1 MKKRWTALI
10 LGGLLL
16 LSGCGGGKMTIS
28 DFEGASAKVSKNIN
42 QIDKMPDRPDSYVYT
57 DYRKIARD
65 LDAVLFDFAKDPD
78 FAETDWVSENPTY
91 APVGYWIPE
100 VKNKYYE
107 GRAFGVPSYL
117 GHVDDSG
124 NGTIG
129 INGGGSPEGVTTL
142 AAVYGAMLSGID
154 KTAQT
159 FTGAD
164 GTVYT
169 YDFVDML
176 KSFYSSEGFILNRM
190 NGTTGA
196 SFWYELYPQIL
207 YARIHNL
214 AGLTDADAR
223 AIILEGADK
232 WAEALDY
239 FYDDGLGRFAWTSF
253 DFFSMRPTL
262 SRWVEPPNPGAA
274 FILLNAFNLT
284 GKQGYLDAAREYV
297 DYCEQ
302 EMKNQNY
309 EILID
314 YLGYCAAYM
323 NFAHGTRYNVQK
335 FVNNI
340 FDSEDD
346 YRPSGVVNGKWGD
359 YDAYGLMAYDNWGN
373 NYESAYAFAMNTF
386 HIGSTLA
393 PLLRYDARFADDV
406 GKWFLHA
413 VNSARL
419 FYNFTLP
426 ADQQSQYGVSAA
438 ADPNGALA
446 YEGVR
451 RNYAGK
457 SPYAMGDPT
466 VYGWGKTDFGI
477 YGSAHAGIFGGLV
490 RQTEIEQIL
499 RIDLTRADDF
509 GAAGDFQHYLYYN
522 PYGEEKTLTVDFGR
536 DVCLFDTVTNRVLV
550 PRTEGAAEIVLP
562 ASGSVILAVLP
573 ADGERTEEGGMLFVD
588 GIPLVR
594 TDRCAVNIENL
605 TVPKTVVPADSPTR
619 VEFSFDLQEGDP
631 VTGMTLSFNGKTLY
645 EGERLDVFEF
655 QPPAQED
662 WLFVPGSHLEGG
674 RNWDVT
680 PVQFINQFY
689 EGELKVE
696 IQTQSGSWDTAVI
709 RLRRA

>member
-1 MKKRWTALI
+1 MKKKWTAL
-10 LGGLLL
+10 LLCGLLL
-16 LSGCGGGKMTIS
+16 LGGCGGEKVTIS
-28 DFEGASAKVSKNIN
+28 DYQGASAKVSKNIN
-42 QIDKMPDRPDSYVYT
+42 QIDLMPDRPENYVYT

-65 LDAVLFDFAKDPD
+65 LDAVLFDFAKNPD
-78 FAETDWVSENPTY
+78 FVETDWNSQTPTY

-100 VKNKYYE
+100 VRNKYFE
-107 GRAFGVPSYL
+107 GTAFGVPSYL
-117 GHVDDSG
+117 GHVDASG

-142 AAVYGAMLSGID
+142 AAVYGASLAGID

-159 FTGAD
+159 FTGED
-164 GTVYT
+164 GARYT

-214 AGLTDADAR
+214 YGVTDADAK

-232 WAEALDY
+232 WVEALDY
-239 FYDDGLGRFAWTSF
+239 FYDDGLGKFAWTSM
-253 DFFSMRPTL
+253 DFFSMKPTI
-262 SRWVEPPNPGAA
+262 SRWVEPPNAGAI

-284 GKQGYLDAAREYV
+284 GKQSYLEAAYEYA

-302 EMKNQNY
+302 EMKNTNY

-323 NFAHGTRYNVQK
+323 NFAFGTNYNVQK

-346 YRPSGVVNGKWGD
+346 YRPSGVVNGKWGE

-373 NYESAYAFAMNTF
+373 DNDSAYAFAMNTF
-386 HIGSTLA
+386 HIGSTVA

-419 FYNFTLP
+419 FYGFTLP

-451 RNYAGK
+451 KNYAGK

-490 RQTEIEQIL
+490 LETEIEQVL
-499 RIDLTRADDF
+499 RIDLTKADDF
-509 GAAGDFQHYLYYN
+509 KAAGDFQQYLYYN
-522 PYGEEKTLTVDFGR
+522 PYDEAKTLTVDFGKG
-536 DVCLFDTVTNRVLV
+536 VCLFDRVTNSVLV
-550 PRTEGAAEIVLP
+550 PRTEGKAQITLP
-562 ASGSVILAVLP
+562 AQGSVILTILP
-573 ADGERTEEGGMLFVD
+573 ADGEFREEGGKLYVN
-588 GIPLVR
+588 GIALTR
-594 TDRCAVNIENL
+594 TDTCSVNIQNL
-605 TVPKTVVPADSPTR
+605 TVPKTVVPADAPTSVR
-619 VEFSFDLQEGDP
+619 LDFDLQEGDSVAKMT
-631 VTGMTLSFNGKTLY
+631 VTFNGKKLY

-655 QPPAQED
+655 QPPDTAD
-662 WLFVPGSHLEGG
+662 WLFVPGSVAEGG
-674 RNWDVT
+674 RNWNVT
-680 PVQFINQFY
+680 PVQFTNQFY

-696 IQTQSGSWDTAVI
+696 ILTSKGGQDVTVI